1 MVLGNTKPHFTL
13 GVKAKV
19 ELKSSIPIDAI
30 TEIRPKGFTLGVKTI
45 KENNFL
51 IYHFMALTWP
61 QGKKRYLS
69 TLEANFQLLSQCC
82 AIKYCC
88 FDEIHIVD

>member
-30 TEIRPKGFTLGVKTI
+30 TEIRPKGFTLGVKT
-45 KENNFL
+45 
-51 IYHFMALTWP
+51 
-61 QGKKRYLS
+61 KKRKQFFNLPLYGLDLAPREKKIPINLGGQFS
-69 TLEANFQLLSQCC
+69 TLEPMVCNKILL
-82 AIKYCC
+82 
-88 FDEIHIVD
+88 F

>member
-1 MVLGNTKPHFTL
+1 MVLLNTKPHFTL
-13 GVKAKV
+13 GVEAKV

-30 TEIRPKGFTLGVKTI
+30 TEIGPKALTLGVKTK

-69 TLEANFQLLSQCC
+69 TWEADFQLLSQCF

-88 FDEIHIVD
+88 FHEIHIVD